1 MICIKEGGGDPR
13 HALLMYRTILSG
25 ALFTAL
31 LFTQGISS
39 RADPSLVDQGR
50 ELADLNC
57 ATCHNIE
64 KTGASPFEAAPPF
77 RTIPEKYDPT
87 ELEEAFVEGI
97 VVGHPAMPE
106 WEMTP
111 EQASA
116 LSAFIASLAK

>member
-1 MICIKEGGGDPR
+1 MNRSLSVVILLILCATPEARAGGP
-13 HALLMYRTILSG
+13 
-25 ALFTAL
+25 TA
-31 LFTQGISS
+31 
-39 RADPSLVDQGR
+39 VDLGR
-50 ELADLNC
+50 ELAELNC

-64 KTGASPFEAAPPF
+64 VTGDSPFEAAPPF
-77 RTIPEKYDPT
+77 RTIPQKYDPT

-111 EQASA
+111 EQAAA

>member
-1 MICIKEGGGDPR
+1 MNR
-13 HALLMYRTILSG
+13 VLAVILGMAMQASAAG
-25 ALFTAL
+25 LAA
-31 LFTQGISS
+31 G
-39 RADPSLVDQGR
+39 ADPVTLGR
-50 ELADLNC
+50 ELAELNC

-64 KTGASPFEAAPPF
+64 RTGDSPFAAAPPF
-77 RTIPEKYDPT
+77 RTIPQKYDPS

-106 WEMTP
+106 WEMTS

>member
-1 MICIKEGGGDPR
+1 MNRALTTLVIL
-13 HALLMYRTILSG
+13 ALL
-25 ALFTAL
+25 
-31 LFTQGISS
+31 
-39 RADPSLVDQGR
+39 RAAPAVQAGGQTVVDLGR
-50 ELADLNC
+50 ELAELNC

-64 KTGASPFEAAPPF
+64 VTGDSPFAAAPTF
-77 RTIPEKYDPT
+77 RTIPQKYHPS

-116 LSAFIASLAK
+116 LSAYIESLAQ

>member
-1 MICIKEGGGDPR
+1 MNRVLAVLLGIAIQTSAAALAAGTDPVT
-13 HALLMYRTILSG
+13 L
-25 ALFTAL
+25 
-31 LFTQGISS
+31 
-39 RADPSLVDQGR
+39 GR
-50 ELADLNC
+50 ELAELNC

-64 KTGASPFEAAPPF
+64 RTGDSPFAAAPPF
-77 RTIPEKYDPT
+77 RTIPQKYYPR

>member
-1 MICIKEGGGDPR
+1 M
-13 HALLMYRTILSG
+13 L
-25 ALFTAL
+25 
-31 LFTQGISS
+31 
-39 RADPSLVDQGR
+39 GR
-50 ELADLNC
+50 ELAELNC

-64 KTGASPFEAAPPF
+64 KTGDSPFAAAPPF
-77 RTIPEKYDPT
+77 RTIPQKYDPT

-111 EQASA
+111 GQAAA